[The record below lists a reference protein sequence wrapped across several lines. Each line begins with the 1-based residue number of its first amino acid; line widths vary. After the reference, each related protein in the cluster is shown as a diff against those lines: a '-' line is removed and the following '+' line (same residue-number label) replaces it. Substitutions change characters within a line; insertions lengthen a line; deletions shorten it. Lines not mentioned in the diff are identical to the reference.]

1 MRRLAFLTALLAAPL
16 AAQPN
21 KPTPTVSI
29 ADPETLSDAILLAP
43 PPQSLAAYGRS
54 KILWRA
60 DIHLPEG
67 LLITRADM
75 SGYAPIFL
83 TSQSGRCFKL
93 DFNGAGQALT
103 KVDLLP
109 DACWPGRPA
118 GAPPPPPVPSP
129 PRAGL
134 VYAGRA
140 WNLIAWT
147 DPRTGET
154 TLIPERKH
162 DAHPVLTTSM
172 RVIAVGGLG
181 SPDAPMTQVS
191 LVGYVRDQLVA
202 TTVMLILP

>member
-1 MRRLAFLTALLAAPL
+1 MRQLAFLTVLLAAPL
-16 AAQPN
+16 AAQTN

-29 ADPETLSDAILLAP
+29 ADPETLSGVILLAP
-43 PPQSLAAYGRS
+43 PPQSLGAYGRS

-67 LLITRADM
+67 LSITRADM

-93 DFNGAGQALT
+93 DFNGAGQVLT

-109 DACWPGRPA
+109 DVCWPGRPA
-118 GAPPPPPVPSP
+118 GASPPLPAPSP

-147 DPRTGET
+147 DPRIGET
-154 TLIPERKH
+154 TLIPEGEH
-162 DAHPVLTTSM
+162 HAHPVLTTNM
-172 RVIAVGGLG
+172 RVIAAGGLG